1 MTNLDLEE
9 VAQEERA
16 RSVTTSWDKLGS
28 LNLGVWVVIT
38 LAQGTLVLLW
48 FLGR

>member
-1 MTNLDLEE
+1 MMNLDLEE

-16 RSVTTSWDKLGS
+16 RTATPPWDKLGS

-38 LAQGTLVLLW
+38 LAQGALVLLW